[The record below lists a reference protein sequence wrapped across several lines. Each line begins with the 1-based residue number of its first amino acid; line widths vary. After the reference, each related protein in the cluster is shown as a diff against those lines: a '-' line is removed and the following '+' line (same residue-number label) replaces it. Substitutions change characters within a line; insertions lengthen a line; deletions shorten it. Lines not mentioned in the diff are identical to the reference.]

1 MKIYYFLTGPG
12 SGLFSIY
19 YITKQLYDLVILC
32 DILDFMFLICKD
44 QVFLGEVM
52 EWIRQVKREIK
63 VMLWQLLSVWSGT
76 IM

>member
-1 MKIYYFLTGPG
+1 MGMKIYYFLTGPG

-19 YITKQLYDLVILC
+19 YISKQLYDLVILC

-52 EWIRQVKREIK
+52 E
-63 VMLWQLLSVWSGT
+63 
-76 IM
+76 